1 MSKQIVYIV
10 DDERRS
16 LDFVKVLTDSAGL
29 DSEIFSN
36 PLEFIESYNPS
47 DRGCVVL
54 DVKMPQMNGLEVQEV
69 LNERDSTLPIIFIT
83 GYGNVNI
90 AVEAMKAGAVDFLEK
105 PYEGDALLESI
116 HSALEKNKNSDSD
129 LSIDGSMGKRLAS
142 LTPREHEVM
151 SMLARSLSNK
161 EIARLLNISPR
172 TVEVHRQHIMNKL
185 KIKSVLDLPQDL
197 I

>member
-16 LDFVKVLTDSAGL
+16 LDLIKVLTDSAGL
-29 DSEIFSN
+29 NSEIFSN
-36 PLEFIESYNPS
+36 PLEFINAFSVS
-47 DRGCVVL
+47 HKGCIVL
-54 DVKMPQMNGLEVQEV
+54 DINMPEMSGLELQKE
-69 LNERDSTLPIIFIT
+69 LNKKGSTLPVIFIT

-90 AVEAMKAGAVDFLEK
+90 AVDAMKEGAIDFLEK
-105 PYEGDALLESI
+105 PYDGDALLESI
-116 HSALEKNKNSDSD
+116 HFALEKNRNAESETVVDD
-129 LSIDGSMGKRLAS
+129 SMGKRLSS

-151 SMLARSLSNK
+151 SMLAKSLSNK

-185 KIKSVLDLPQDL
+185 KIKSVLELPQDL
-197 I
+197 V

>member
-16 LDFVKVLTDSAGL
+16 LDLIKVLTDSAGL
-29 DSEIFSN
+29 DSEAFSN
-36 PLEFIESYNPS
+36 PLEFISAYKHS
-47 DRGCVVL
+47 HKGCIVL
-54 DVKMPQMNGLEVQEV
+54 DVNMPEMSGLEVQKE
-69 LNERDSTLPIIFIT
+69 LNKKGSTLPVIFIT
-83 GYGNVNI
+83 GFGNVNI
-90 AVEAMKAGAVDFLEK
+90 AVEAMKQGAIDFLEK
-105 PYEGDALLESI
+105 PYDGDALLECI
-116 HSALEKNKNSDSD
+116 HFALEKNKNFGAHGSVGD
-129 LSIDGSMGKRLAS
+129 SMGKRLES

-151 SMLARSLSNK
+151 CMLARSLSNK

-185 KIKSVLDLPQDL
+185 KIKSVLELPQDL